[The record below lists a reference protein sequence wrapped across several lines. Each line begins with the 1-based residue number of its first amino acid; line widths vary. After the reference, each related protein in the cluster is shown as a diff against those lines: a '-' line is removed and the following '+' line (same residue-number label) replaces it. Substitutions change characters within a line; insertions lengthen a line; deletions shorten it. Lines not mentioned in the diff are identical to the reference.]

1 MLDQFSSTAAT
12 RSSAIAD
19 FRSARQKAKML
30 ELFALIQRKP
40 INLLGFEE
48 VRQQLKANVS
58 SYSTLKEI
66 PVDAIVGSVNR
77 YEDFTRDF
85 LPRDNIDEERW
96 TNIVVAA
103 QNPAGLPP
111 IEVYQIGDVYFVSD
125 GNHRVSVAKQ
135 YGAASIQAY
144 VTEVRSRVPL
154 TPEISPD
161 VIILKAEYVN
171 FLENTNLDHIRPSA
185 DLSVTAPG
193 QYLTLKEHIAVH
205 RYFMGID
212 YKRDIAYP
220 EAVGHWYDNV
230 YLPLVEVI
238 RELGLL
244 RDFPDRTETD
254 LYLWLHKYHAE
265 LLNKFGQDVEPAR
278 AAFNLP
284 EEFGTRIDQVARRAK
299 TKLLDF
305 ILPDSLEDG
314 PPPGAWRAEKTIA
327 RRVDRLFSD
336 VLVPVNGRQDGWYAL
351 EQAIQ
356 VVRHEDARLHG
367 LYITNKKRAK
377 FDNQTEKIQAEF
389 GRRCNDAGVAGKLV
403 ISTGEVARR
412 IAEYAAWN
420 DLIVVNVTYPPAPKP
435 FARLNSG
442 FRTLL
447 QRSPV
452 PILAV
457 PRTVSPLNRIML
469 AFDNSPKSR
478 EALFLAAYLSCQW
491 KADLI
496 VFSAGE
502 NDHTS
507 NDIQS
512 IARQYLEPK
521 QIKAEYIAKTGEGGE
536 LIVDA
541 AKTLGIDLILMGGY
555 GLKPILQFVLGSTVD
570 KVLRDS
576 HTPMLICR

>member
-1 MLDQFSSTAAT
+1 MLDQFSSAAAA

-19 FRSARQKAKML
+19 FRSARQKAKMI

-58 SYSTLKEI
+58 SYSTLKDI

-85 LPRDNIDEERW
+85 LPRDNIDEQRW

-103 QNPAGLPP
+103 QNPTGLPP
-111 IEVYQIGDVYFVSD
+111 IDVYQIGDVYFVSD

-154 TPEISPD
+154 TPGLAPD
-161 VIILKAEYVN
+161 DIILKAEYVN

-193 QYLTLKEHIAVH
+193 QYLTLEEHISVH
-205 RYFMGID
+205 RYFMGLD
-212 YKRDIAYP
+212 YKRDITYA
-220 EAVGHWYDNV
+220 EAVGHWYDTV

-265 LLNKFGQDVEPAR
+265 LLNKFGQEVEPVR

-284 EEFGTRIDQVARRAK
+284 DKFGTRLDQVARRVKA
-299 TKLLDF
+299 KLLDF
-305 ILPDSLEDG
+305 ILPDALEDG
-314 PPPGAWRAEKTIA
+314 PPPGTWRTEKILA
-327 RRVDRLFSD
+327 RRDDRLFSD
-336 VLVPVNGRQDGWYAL
+336 ILVPVNGYQDGWCAL

-356 VVRHEDARLHG
+356 VARHEDARLHG
-367 LYITNKKRAK
+367 LYITNKRRIKI
-377 FDNQTEKIQAEF
+377 DNQAEETQVEF
-389 GRRCNDAGVAGKLV
+389 SRRCNEAGVTGKLV
-403 ISTGEVARR
+403 VSAGEIARR
-412 IAEYAAWN
+412 ITEHAAWN
-420 DLIVVNVTYPPAPKP
+420 DLIVINLTYPPAPKP
-435 FARLNSG
+435 FARLSSG

-457 PRTVSPLNRIML
+457 PRTVSPL
-469 AFDNSPKSR
+469 KS
-478 EALFLAAYLSCQW
+478 YH
-491 KADLI
+491 
-496 VFSAGE
+496 V
-502 NDHTS
+502 
-507 NDIQS
+507 
-512 IARQYLEPK
+512 
-521 QIKAEYIAKTGEGGE
+521 
-536 LIVDA
+536 
-541 AKTLGIDLILMGGY
+541 GI
-555 GLKPILQFVLGSTVD
+555 
-570 KVLRDS
+570 
-576 HTPMLICR
+576 